1 MNGKVRRKAV
11 WGSGIALAAI
21 LSSLLFAGCGDLVRE
36 GHAPAALLMDS
47 LAGASGQSGDFGPE
61 LESDVL
67 TGGTRFADAG
77 QAAMRL
83 VMKDPVSATSPLNG
97 VTLTRYRVAYTRT
110 DGRNTPGVDVPHPFD
125 GMVTAT
131 IAPGETQALAF
142 TLVRAQAKLEA
153 PLLALAGGG
162 GAFTIVTIAE
172 VTFYGHD
179 QTGRAVSSTGRIT
192 VQFADWGD

>member
-1 MNGKVRRKAV
+1 MDGKVRRKAV
-11 WGSGIALAAI
+11 WGSGIAVAAL
-21 LSSLLFAGCGDLVRE
+21 LSALLFAGCGDLVRE
-36 GHAPAALLMDS
+36 GETTTTLVMDS
-47 LAGASGQSGDFGPE
+47 LAGASGQSGNFGPE
-61 LESDVL
+61 LESDVV

-83 VMKDPVSATSPLNG
+83 VMKDPIVAPSPLNG
-97 VTLTRYRVAYTRT
+97 VTLTQYHVTYTRA

-125 GMVTAT
+125 GLVTVT
-131 IAPGETQALAF
+131 IAPGETQVVSF

-153 PLLALAGGG
+153 PLFALTGGG

-179 QTGRAVSSTGRIT
+179 QTGRAVSATGRIT